1 MIAVN
6 FNKNNFNLSSSG
18 KLEGEHFFDSVPGLC
33 QTVASLCTI
42 SCVTSLMT
50 IAMMSLNRYFYIC
63 RQDDYRRLF
72 TKRNCFLLC
81 LSLYGIGTILVL
93 LNTAGVGDHSFD
105 RKSLECIWDR
115 MATYPYTVV
124 FSVTL
129 VWIPLLVTG
138 TCYLR
143 IYIYV
148 RSHRRK
154 IVQQQSEMNG
164 TIVKSRRKQ
173 KLQLAKTLFIIYAV
187 FVTCWAP
194 YAILIVVDSDDT
206 FPHEVHV
213 FITMFAHLH
222 PSLNWLIYYLTNK
235 RFAEAYRYLLSCG
248 KHVSTYG
255 GSSSSRVF
263 QQRLP
268 RNINHVQPIDEDL
281 DNGVQLNQFT
291 VRTERPVSMNEECV
305 SSQESLRY
313 SPPLNTV

>member
-1 MIAVN
+1 M
-6 FNKNNFNLSSSG
+6 
-18 KLEGEHFFDSVPGLC
+18 
-33 QTVASLCTI
+33 ASLCTI
-42 SCVTSLMT
+42 SCVSSLMT

-93 LNTAGVGDHSFD
+93 LNTAGIGDHSFD

-115 MATYPYTVV
+115 MATYPYTVI

-129 VWIPLLVTG
+129 VWIPLIVTG

-143 IYIYV
+143 IYVYV
-148 RSHRRK
+148 RYHRRK
-154 IVQQQSEMNG
+154 IVQQQTELSGSVAN
-164 TIVKSRRKQ
+164 SRRKQ

-248 KHVSTYG
+248 KNYSSFG
-255 GSSSSRVF
+255 GSSSSRMF
-263 QQRLP
+263 KLRTL
-268 RNINHVQPIDEDL
+268 RNINHIEPINDDMDKVQTNNKCARI
-281 DNGVQLNQFT
+281 N
-291 VRTERPVSMNEECV
+291 TERAMSLVDYT
-305 SSQESLRY
+305 SSKESLQY
-313 SPPLNTV
+313 SPPSNTV

>member
-1 MIAVN
+1 M
-6 FNKNNFNLSSSG
+6 
-18 KLEGEHFFDSVPGLC
+18 
-33 QTVASLCTI
+33 
-42 SCVTSLMT
+42 TSLMT

-281 DNGVQLNQFT
+281 DNGVQLNHFT